1 MAVTAGIPMKFH
13 MIQRMADQDW
23 KLVTDF
29 PLKPMRAEG
38 FLGPPLC
45 SGILSNQNKKK
56 RFFFTLKWNCM
67 I

>member
-38 FLGPPLC
+38 FPGPAL
-45 SGILSNQNKKK
+45 SSVILSNQNKKSE
-56 RFFFTLKWNCM
+56 FFLH
-67 I
+67 